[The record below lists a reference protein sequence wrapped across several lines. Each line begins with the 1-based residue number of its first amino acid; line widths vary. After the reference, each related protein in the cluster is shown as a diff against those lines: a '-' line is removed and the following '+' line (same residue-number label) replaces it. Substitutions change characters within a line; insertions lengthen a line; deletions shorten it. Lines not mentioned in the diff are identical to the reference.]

1 MTNDTIS
8 ADAIGDGLQTRILGH
23 RIVYHEQVGSTNDA
37 AKQLAETGEPEG
49 TLVIADEQ
57 TAGRGRLARTWVAP
71 PRSSILMSL
80 ILHPGLAPHQAPR
93 VTMVVALGAC
103 DAIHAETGLN
113 AAIKWPNDILL
124 NGKKCA
130 GILAESGIV
139 GDKLEYVIVGLGVNV
154 NFALTDIIQVA
165 TSDSRFLP
173 FGETWNLNGNVTTIA
188 DEMRKPCARVPL
200 IQSILRSIENYYLRL
215 RAGENLR
222 EEFANRLT
230 TLGKSIQAQTP
241 WGIEAG
247 VAEDVD
253 DDGALQLRR
262 ADNSLVR
269 LVAGEVTLAKMR
281 GG

>member
-8 ADAIGDGLQTRILGH
+8 ADAIRNGLLTRVLGQ
-23 RIVYHEQVGSTNDA
+23 RIVYYEQVGSTNDA
-37 AKQLAETGEPEG
+37 AKQLADTGEPEG
-49 TLVIADEQ
+49 TLVLADEQ
-57 TAGRGRLARTWVAP
+57 TAGRGRLARTWLAP

-80 ILHPGLAPHQAPR
+80 ILRPELMPSQAPR
-93 VTMVVALGAC
+93 VTMAVALGAC
-103 DAIHAETGLN
+103 DAIQAETGLN
-113 AAIKWPNDILL
+113 AAIKWHNDILL

-154 NFALTDIIQVA
+154 NFAAASVA
-165 TSDSRFLP
+165 GIPRDA
-173 FGETWNLNGNVTTIA
+173 TTIA
-188 DEMRKPCARVPL
+188 DELGKPFPRAQL
-200 IQSILRSIENYYLRL
+200 AQSILRSFENYYLRL

-222 EEFANRLT
+222 GEFANRLV
-230 TLGKSIQAQTP
+230 TLRQSIRAQTP

-262 ADNSLVR
+262 ADGSLVR
-269 LVAGEVTLAKMR
+269 LVAGEVTLSKLR